1 MPALLA
7 ILLAAVTSSYRLV
20 DSTGEP
26 VRGATV
32 RVVGGV
38 SSAVTDDEGRFRL
51 DPELPPPFELAVFS
65 AHGAVLAASARSG
78 QNLKRRQPRK
88 HDYFWL

>member
-51 DPELPPPFELAVFS
+51 DPGAAAAVR
-65 AHGAVLAASARSG
+65 ARRVQRPRGGVGRLCPVGTKLEETPAAET
-78 QNLKRRQPRK
+78 
-88 HDYFWL
+88 